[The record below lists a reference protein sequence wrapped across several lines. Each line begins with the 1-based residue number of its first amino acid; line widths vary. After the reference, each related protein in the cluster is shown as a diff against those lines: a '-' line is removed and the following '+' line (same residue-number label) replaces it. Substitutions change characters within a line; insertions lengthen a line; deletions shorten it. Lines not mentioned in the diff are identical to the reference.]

1 MPRSY
6 SDKFL
11 RELDKQETDSLGVAL
26 ARVCVKA
33 NLPATYAA
41 VALETSATTVYSWF
55 RGQGIREKKR
65 KTVEV
70 FIELVEA
77 DLKVGRLPARNMPD
91 SKAYIEEM
99 VGIKI

>member
-77 DLKVGRLPARNMPD
+77 DLKVGRLPAQHIF
-91 SKAYIEEM
+91 S
-99 VGIKI
+99 GF